1 MFMFLFIILSFFS
14 IYSASMYLSP
24 TLGKLYYKQIFWY
37 LIGIFLI
44 ILISKVKLKNLYR
57 YSIFFYAINVILLV
71 GLLLFTKSING
82 SKSWYVLYGIGSI
95 QPSEFM
101 KISLILFNSYII
113 YSFYKKEKEI
123 TLGKEFLLIT
133 IILITLIIP
142 SILTFLQPDTGS
154 VIIYFVISFT
164 MLFVSGINKKWFI
177 YLFIIF
183 SIFVAFFL
191 YLYFYNENFFIKIF
205 GSNFFYRMDRIVN
218 WNSGNGMQLNNSLI
232 SIGSSG
238 LLGHGFNNT
247 PMYFPEA
254 GTDFIFTVYA
264 SNFGFLGCVCL
275 LVFFGIFDIYLINVT
290 KNIYSLQDKYT
301 VIGIL
306 SVIFYQQIQNIGMTI
321 GLLPITGITLPFISY
336 GGSSLLSYMILLGIV
351 INIINTDKKKKAYKS
366 I

>member
-101 KISLILFNSYII
+101 KITLILFNSYII
-113 YSFYKKEKEI
+113 YSFYKKEKE
-123 TLGKEFLLIT
+123 LPFNKEF
-133 IILITLIIP
+133 ILITTILISLVIP

-154 VIIYFVISFT
+154 VIIYCVISLT
-164 MLFVSGINKKWFI
+164 MLFASGINKKWFI
-177 YLFIIF
+177 CFFIVLAILFGT
-183 SIFVAFFL
+183 FL
-191 YLYFYNENFFIKIF
+191 YLYFYNENLFIKIF
-205 GSNFFYRMDRIVN
+205 GNNFFYRMDRLVN
-218 WNSGNGMQLNNSLI
+218 WNTGNGMQLNNSLI

-238 LLGHGFNNT
+238 FLGHGFNKT

-254 GTDFIFTVYA
+254 GTDFIFTVFA
-264 SNFGFLGCVCL
+264 SNFGFLGCIL
-275 LVFFGIFDIYLINVT
+275 LITFFIFFDIYLLNIT
-290 KNIYSLQDKYT
+290 KNIYSIQDKCT
-301 VIGIL
+301 TIGIL
-306 SVIFYQQIQNIGMTI
+306 SVIFYQQVQNVGMTI

-336 GGSSLLSYMILLGIV
+336 GGSSLLSYMILLGII
-351 INIINTDKKKKAYKS
+351 INIVNTDKKKKAYK
-366 I
+366 